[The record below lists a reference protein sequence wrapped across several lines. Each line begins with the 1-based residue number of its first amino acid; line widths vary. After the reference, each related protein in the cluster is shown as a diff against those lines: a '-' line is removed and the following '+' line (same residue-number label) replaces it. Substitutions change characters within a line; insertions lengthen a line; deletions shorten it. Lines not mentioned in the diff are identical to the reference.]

1 LIHLSFDNTE
11 DAAIKWAKS
20 FDQPW
25 PAIMQKDID
34 QDEFIT
40 PFFPDGRIGFP
51 TYILVDHNGK
61 EVVRGKAAALAAA
74 KKGAE

>member
-1 LIHLSFDNTE
+1 MGKVLRPT
-11 DAAIKWAKS
+11 
-20 FDQPW
+20 
-25 PAIMQKDID
+25 D